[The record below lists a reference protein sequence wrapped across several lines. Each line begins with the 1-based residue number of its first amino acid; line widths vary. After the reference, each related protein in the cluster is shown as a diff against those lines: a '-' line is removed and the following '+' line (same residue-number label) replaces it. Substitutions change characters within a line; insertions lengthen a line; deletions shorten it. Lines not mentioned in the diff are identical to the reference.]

1 MSSRTQSWSAFHSSA
16 AKKKKKNNAISFAN
30 LDNILSIY
38 MRINIV
44 RSLQRK
50 TQNQNK
56 TKQQR
61 DFYLN

>member
-16 AKKKKKNNAISFAN
+16 AKKKKNNAISFAN